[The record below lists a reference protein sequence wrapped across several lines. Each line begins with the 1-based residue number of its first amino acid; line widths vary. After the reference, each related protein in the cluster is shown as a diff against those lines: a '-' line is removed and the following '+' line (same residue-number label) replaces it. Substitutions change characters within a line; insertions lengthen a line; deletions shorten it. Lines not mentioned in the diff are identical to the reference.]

1 LTRESTDRIPNW
13 FQMGSTQEIFNNIL
27 SEYAGKD
34 SLRFLEIGSF
44 CGDSSA
50 WIAENILTGSNS
62 YLDCVDPW
70 LVDVENLIY
79 DWSEIEA
86 EFDKQ
91 IKPYKDRINKHKS
104 FSFDYLIKNRETLF
118 DFIYIDGDHSAKA
131 ILEDAVLSWSI
142 LKINGI
148 MAFDDY
154 EWQHPEGSQ
163 YNPKKAIDA
172 FLDIYK
178 EKISVIHVGWQVWIR
193 KTAE

>member
-1 LTRESTDRIPNW
+1 MTRESADRIPNW
-13 FQMGSTQEIFNNIL
+13 FEMGSTQETFKGML

-34 SLRFLEIGSF
+34 GLKFLEIGSF

-50 WIAENILTGSNS
+50 WIAKNILTGSNS
-62 YLDCVDPW
+62 ILECVDPW
-70 LVDVENLIY
+70 LVDVENLVY
-79 DWSEIEA
+79 DWSEIEQ

-91 IKPYKDRINKHKS
+91 VEPYKEKINKNRC
-104 FSFDYLIKNRETLF
+104 FSFDYLIKNRDTLF

-131 ILEDAVLSWSI
+131 ILEDSVLSWSI

-154 EWQHPEGSQ
+154 AWQHPDGQQ

-172 FLDIYK
+172 FLDIYA